1 MKRKFTLQFVCIFVL
16 TFLMTGMNAQEVY
29 KTKSKEYKKAVK
41 QRTKDYEKQGYKP
54 MGSGTIRLYV
64 SRGVNKEFETDENGQ
79 NKFFVITTKDI
90 GPTFESAST
99 ASRASARTA
108 IAANIETRVAELVKR
123 SVVNDELSE
132 TSADGINKIVAA
144 GKQLIAQRI
153 SMEDIYTLYRP
164 VKDTRTGENIV
175 EVMYSACF
183 SNKLVMQKTKEYIS
197 EQLKNESEELHKEL
211 DKLFDLD

>member
-1 MKRKFTLQFVCIFVL
+1 MKHKFTVHLLSILAL
-16 TFLMTGMNAQEVY
+16 TLVMTNINAQVY

-41 QRTKDYEKQGYKP
+41 QRTKDYEKQDYKP

-64 SRGVNKEFETDENGQ
+64 EKGVNKEFEVDEDGQ

-99 ASRASARTA
+99 ASRASARSA

-123 SVVNDELSE
+123 SVANNAISE
-132 TSADGINKIVAA
+132 TSADGINEIIAA

-153 SMEDIYTLYRP
+153 SMEDIYILYRP
-164 VKDTRTGENIV
+164 VKDSRTGENIV

-183 SNKLVMQKTKEYIS
+183 SNKLAIQKAKEYIQ
-197 EQLKNESEELHKEL
+197 EQLKEETKELHKDL
-211 DKLFDLD
+211 DNIFDLND